1 MNNTNAP
8 TPAVTNTSAAE
19 LTPDQYRQ
27 LQDESQQRLFTKL
40 QEPEIL
46 AVFLRLAQ
54 R

>member
-8 TPAVTNTSAAE
+8 THAVINTPAAE
-19 LTPDQYRQ
+19 LTPDQYRR
-27 LQDESQQRLFTKL
+27 LQDESQQRLFTILK
-40 QEPEIL
+40 EPEIL